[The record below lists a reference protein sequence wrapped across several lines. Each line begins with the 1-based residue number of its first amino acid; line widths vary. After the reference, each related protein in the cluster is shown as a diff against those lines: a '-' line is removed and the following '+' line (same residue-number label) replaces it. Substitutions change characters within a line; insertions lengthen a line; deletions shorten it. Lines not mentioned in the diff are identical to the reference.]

1 MWNGYNLSSSQSVHQ
16 DVDQQVISAYGQISP
31 IIRRM
36 HYHCIMN
43 IQRSSSLQ
51 DEELLVQNY
60 KKISGIF
67 NYMSIIFLSCTK
79 FTRTDERL

>member
-1 MWNGYNLSSSQSVHQ
+1 
-16 DVDQQVISAYGQISP
+16 
-31 IIRRM
+31 M
-36 HYHCIMN
+36 HFHCIMN

-60 KKISGIF
+60 KKILKIF